1 MLTRIKSRINAALTL
16 LGSFVLVS
24 CHTSSD
30 DIPTEYGVLPYNY
43 SHFCDANYEMRFYSE
58 LCYSS
63 IDIYA
68 DLHNYENY
76 KPANDDIIRPLN
88 KEFKNAVS
96 IADNKCCSSL
106 KPKEMELDAHYC
118 DRKPVLDEQYNLG
131 CETYIACIRDVILH
145 KDGMNHPLCKNDD
158 DDKNKPASDKDSE
171 QAQPQ

>member
-30 DIPTEYGVLPYNY
+30 DIPTEYGILPYIY
-43 SHFCDANYEMRFYSE
+43 SNSCDANQEMSFYSE

-63 IDIYA
+63 IGIYA
-68 DLHNYENY
+68 DLHNYEKY
-76 KPANDDIIRPLN
+76 KPANDDIRRLN

-118 DRKPVLDEQYNLG
+118 DRKPVIDEQYNLG

-145 KDGMNHPLCKNDD
+145 KDGINHPLCKSD
-158 DDKNKPASDKDSE
+158 DDKNKSASDKDSKQE
-171 QAQPQ
+171 QPQ